1 MFGEVVIIIINFK
14 FREYPLIYYG
24 SIPLNKFAPIVPKL
38 EDIRK
43 NMSSKFIK
51 AVKESQKKTFFETKK
66 EQKDKI
72 KATTD
77 SLALDTQYE
86 MTYLMAGSI
95 RVILKPLQSQVS
107 FTSTYADEFAREFTE
122 LLSSGK
128 SKEQIK
134 VFSERY
140 DKKTISKYNNLIT
153 FLNKEK
159 LSIGIQWCNDRAK
172 ISYRESINKTNVK
185 NYLQNLSDFISQMK
199 KNLKS

>member
-1 MFGEVVIIIINFK
+1 MK
-14 FREYPLIYYG
+14 
-24 SIPLNKFAPIVPKL
+24 
-38 EDIRK
+38 
-43 NMSSKFIK
+43 
-51 AVKESQKKTFFETKK
+51 QKK

-140 DKKTISKYNNLIT
+140 DKKTIRKHNNHIT
-153 FLNKEK
+153 FKK
-159 LSIGIQWCNDRAK
+159 
-172 ISYRESINKTNVK
+172 KTRK
-185 NYLQNLSDFISQMK
+185 NYL
-199 KNLKS
+199 

>member
-1 MFGEVVIIIINFK
+1 MFGEVVTIIINFK
-14 FREYPLIYYG
+14 FRKCPLIYYG

-66 EQKDKI
+66 KQKDKI

-140 DKKTISKYNNLIT
+140 DKKNYK
-153 FLNKEK
+153 
-159 LSIGIQWCNDRAK
+159 
-172 ISYRESINKTNVK
+172 KT
-185 NYLQNLSDFISQMK
+185 
-199 KNLKS
+199 